1 MTTLLDHLR
10 SQGLLEYGTVID
22 GAVIRRFIGLEE
34 LSYGTRQQFQEQ
46 SLREMAAVDAVRE
59 ALLDE
64 GKYLKG
70 ERGSYRILTPGE
82 NRAQAR
88 LYDQQAKRK
97 ASRGLKLLNNTPMA
111 PNERP
116 TGVAARLLLRSLGAD
131 RPRAT

>member
-1 MTTLLDHLR
+1 MTLLDHLR

-22 GAVIRRFIGLEE
+22 GVVIRRFIGLEE
-34 LSYGTRQQFQEQ
+34 LAYGTRQQFQEQ

-97 ASRGLKLLNNTPMA
+97 ASRGLKLLNNTPTA
-111 PNERP
+111 PGERP